1 MKIACLQKEV
11 KSLAF
16 GIQLEAWGK
25 YALFSRPEMKTER
38 VSYDLITPSAARG
51 LIEAV
56 YWHPGMKWVI
66 DSIYVCNP
74 IRFTNIRR
82 NEVSQKISASNVR
95 EVMNGKNPLLCLD
108 ASELIQQRASLVLTD
123 VRYIISAHF
132 EMTKKAAA
140 EDTPDKFY
148 AMASERLKA
157 GKHFSQPYFGCREF
171 PANVRLFEGELPPPP
186 EELIGRHE
194 LGYMLYDMDYS
205 EPERARPMFF
215 HAALVDG
222 MLDLRDCG
230 VVS

>member
-1 MKIACLQKEV
+1 M
-11 KSLAF
+11 SF
-16 GIQLEAWGK
+16 GIRFEAWGK

-56 YWHPGMKWVI
+56 YWHPGMKWLI

-95 EVMNGKNPLLCLD
+95 EVMNGKNAPLYLN

-132 EMTKKAAA
+132 EMTKKASA

-148 AMASERLKA
+148 AMPCERLK
-157 GKHFSQPYFGCREF
+157 GGQHFSQPYFGCREF
-171 PANVRLFEGELPPPP
+171 PANVRLFEGDLPPVP
-186 EELIGRHE
+186 EDLKGRQE

-205 EPERARPMFF
+205 DPGDIRPMFF
-215 HAALVDG
+215 RAALADG
-222 MLDLRDCG
+222 LLDLKDCG

>member
-1 MKIACLQKEV
+1 MI
-11 KSLAF
+11 LAY
-16 GIQLEAWGK
+16 GIQIEVWGK

-38 VSYDLITPSAARG
+38 VSYDVITPSAARG

-56 YWHPGMKWVI
+56 YWHPGLKWVI

-95 EVMNGKNPLLCLD
+95 EVLNGKNAPLYLNT
-108 ASELIQQRASLVLTD
+108 SEAIQQRASLVLTD

-132 EMTKKAAA
+132 EVTPKASAT
-140 EDTPDKFY
+140 DTPEKFY
-148 AMASERLKA
+148 AMTCERLKG
-157 GKHFSQPYFGCREF
+157 GKNFMQPYFGCREF
-171 PANVRLFEGELPPPP
+171 PANVKLFEGELPATPD
-186 EELIGRHE
+186 ELAGTRD

-205 EPERARPMFF
+205 DPKDIRPTFFRATLR
-215 HAALVDG
+215 DG
-222 MLDLRDCG
+222 MLSLNDCE

>member
-1 MKIACLQKEV
+1 MAY
-11 KSLAF
+11 
-16 GIQLEAWGK
+16 GIQIEVWGK

-38 VSYDLITPSAARG
+38 VSYDIITPSAARG

-56 YWHPGMKWVI
+56 YWHPGLKWVI

-95 EVMNGKNPLLCLD
+95 EVMNGKNAPLYLNTSD
-108 ASELIQQRASLVLTD
+108 AIQQRASLVLTD

-132 EMTKKAAA
+132 EVTPKASAT
-140 EDTPDKFY
+140 DTPEKFY
-148 AMASERLKA
+148 AMTCERLKG
-157 GKHFSQPYFGCREF
+157 GKNFMQPYFGCREF
-171 PANVRLFEGELPPPP
+171 PANVRLHEGDLPDLP
-186 EELIGRHE
+186 EELAGAHD

-205 EPERARPMFF
+205 DPKDIRPTFFRATLR
-215 HAALVDG
+215 DG
-222 MLDLRDCG
+222 MLNLKDCG

>member
-1 MKIACLQKEV
+1 M
-11 KSLAF
+11 SF
-16 GIQLEAWGK
+16 GIRFEAWGK

-95 EVMNGKNPLLCLD
+95 EVMNGKNAPLYLN

-132 EMTKKAAA
+132 EMTKKASA

-148 AMASERLKA
+148 AMTCERLK
-157 GKHFSQPYFGCREF
+157 GGQHFSQPYFGCREF
-171 PANVRLFEGELPPPP
+171 PANVRLFEGALPPVP
-186 EELIGRHE
+186 EELKGRQE

-205 EPERARPMFF
+205 DPGDIRPMFF
-215 HAALVDG
+215 RAALVDG
-222 MLDLRDCG
+222 MLDLKDCG

>member
-1 MKIACLQKEV
+1 MAY
-11 KSLAF
+11 
-16 GIQLEAWGK
+16 GIQIEVWGK

-38 VSYDLITPSAARG
+38 VSYDIITPSAARG

-56 YWHPGMKWVI
+56 YWHPGLKWVI

-95 EVMNGKNPLLCLD
+95 EVMNGKNAPLYLNT
-108 ASELIQQRASLVLTD
+108 SEAIQQRASLVLTD

-132 EMTKKAAA
+132 EMTAKANAT
-140 EDTPDKFY
+140 DTPEKFY
-148 AMASERLKA
+148 AITCERLK
-157 GKHFSQPYFGCREF
+157 GGRNFMQPYFGCREF
-171 PANVRLFEGELPPPP
+171 PANVRLFEGDLPVLP
-186 EELIGRHE
+186 EELAGTRD

-205 EPERARPMFF
+205 DPKDIRPTFFRATLR
-215 HAALVDG
+215 DG
-222 MLDLRDCG
+222 MLSLKDCG

>member
-1 MKIACLQKEV
+1 MAY
-11 KSLAF
+11 
-16 GIQLEAWGK
+16 GIQLEVWGK

-38 VSYDLITPSAARG
+38 VSYDVITPSAARG

-56 YWHPGMKWVI
+56 YWHPGLKWVI

-95 EVMNGKNPLLCLD
+95 EVMNGKNAPLYLNT
-108 ASELIQQRASLVLTD
+108 SEAIQQRASLVLTN

-132 EMTKKAAA
+132 ELTKKASAT
-140 EDTPDKFY
+140 DTPEKFY
-148 AMASERLKA
+148 AMTSERLKG
-157 GKHFSQPYFGCREF
+157 GKNFMQPYFGCREF
-171 PANVRLFEGELPPPP
+171 PANVRLFDGALPAPP
-186 EELIGRHE
+186 EELLGKRD

-205 EPERARPMFF
+205 KSADIRPTFCRATIN
-215 HAALVDG
+215 DG
-222 MLDLRDCG
+222 MLNLKHCG